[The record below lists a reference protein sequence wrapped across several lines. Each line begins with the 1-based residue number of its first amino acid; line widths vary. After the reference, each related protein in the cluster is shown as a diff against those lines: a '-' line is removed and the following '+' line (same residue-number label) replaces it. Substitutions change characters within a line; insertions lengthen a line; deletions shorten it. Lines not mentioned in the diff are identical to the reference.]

1 MAYRRDLDKSRV
13 LDKYLGE
20 MGRHNVMSREEEYE
34 TARLCMEGNPRE
46 KEAALEKMVRCNLRL
61 VVSIARQYAYRGVP
75 MSDLIQEG
83 NIGLMRAAEKFE
95 YHRGF
100 KFSTYATWWI
110 RQAVVRAIEG
120 TCRTIRVP
128 IYKVDLVGRI
138 KAKRREFYNFHRR
151 EATRGELAAAMEMTI
166 EELDEHLQMV
176 RPTARLDMPVGEDG
190 DATLSDIVPDV
201 NSEMPGDRLENAAM
215 HERVHEAL
223 GTLTEKEQDIL
234 RQRFGLDGHE
244 VRSLEAI
251 GADYGVTRERI
262 RQIQLKALRQLG
274 SVQKRHLLEDFA
286 DC

>member
-1 MAYRRDLDKSRV
+1 MAYRRDLDKSQV

-20 MGRHNVMSREEEYE
+20 MGRHKLMSRDDEYE
-34 TARLCMEGNPRE
+34 TARLCMEGEPRE
-46 KEAALEKMVRCNLRL
+46 KAQAMEKMIRCNLRL
-61 VVSIARQYAYRGVP
+61 VVSIARQYSYRGVP

-83 NIGLMRAAEKFE
+83 NIGLMRAVEKFE

-120 TCRTIRVP
+120 QCRTIRVP

-138 KAKRREFYNFHRR
+138 KSKQREFYNFHRR
-151 EATRGELAAAMEMTI
+151 EATRSELAAAMEMTI

-190 DATLSDIVPDV
+190 DATLSDIVPDTR
-201 NSEMPGDRLENAAM
+201 SAMPGDRLENQAM
-215 HERVHEAL
+215 HDRVYQAL

-234 RQRFGLDGHE
+234 RQRFGLDGFE

-262 RQIQLKALRQLG
+262 RQIQLKALNQLG
-274 SVQKRHLLEDFA
+274 GLQRRHLLEEFSS
-286 DC
+286 C